1 MVDTIEKPKQI
12 IIPAGTASE
21 SVIKIP
27 EMGGYK
33 LGNSSYR
40 GDHYVHIQIK
50 PPKKLTE
57 KQREAIL
64 EFAKDETFKGTV
76 NEDEEMGFFGKMKE
90 KLSK

>member
-1 MVDTIEKPKQI
+1 MNLQKYFSIMVDTIEKPKQI

-40 GDHYVHIQIK
+40 GDHYVHIQVYK
-50 PPKKLTE
+50 S
-57 KQREAIL
+57 
-64 EFAKDETFKGTV
+64 ETLV
-76 NEDEEMGFFGKMKE
+76 
-90 KLSK
+90 LCY